1 MALDPVLQ
9 QLIDQLPTVPPGP
22 VDYPSLR
29 QQAAA
34 MIPLIVGPGGR
45 IEVASVEDRQIEAGG
60 EIVPLRI
67 YRPATKAV
75 GTLHYIHGG
84 GWAIGD
90 LDTVDHT
97 VRRLCRD
104 LSMVVV
110 ASSYRLA
117 PENPFPAA
125 FDDSLAAA
133 RWVAANR
140 ADLGGAAAPAVIA
153 GDSAGGKLGVAEPKF
168 VPDRFSENCQQLPV
182 DEVEHVCRREDK
194 RHQISVRRHP
204 SRTAGTLCHPIPRC
218 YKVIISVI
226 TFCLR
231 CKI

>member
-75 GTLHYIHGG
+75 GTLHYIF
-84 GWAIGD
+84 
-90 LDTVDHT
+90 LLYTSPSP
-97 VRRLCRD
+97 RD
-104 LSMVVV
+104 RTRFRMT
-110 ASSYRLA
+110 SSA
-117 PENPFPAA
+117 
-125 FDDSLAAA
+125 
-133 RWVAANR
+133 
-140 ADLGGAAAPAVIA
+140 
-153 GDSAGGKLGVAEPKF
+153 
-168 VPDRFSENCQQLPV
+168 
-182 DEVEHVCRREDK
+182 
-194 RHQISVRRHP
+194 
-204 SRTAGTLCHPIPRC
+204 
-218 YKVIISVI
+218 
-226 TFCLR
+226 
-231 CKI
+231 